1 MAEVQITPAAAED
14 IQGLPPGIKP
24 RVRDVLARLEKWP
37 HVSGVKPLRYEL
49 KGAYRIRTGD
59 YRIVLT
65 IKAGLV
71 VVIRGDNRRDVYER

>member
-37 HVSGVKPLRYEL
+37 RQ
-49 KGAYRIRTGD
+49 
-59 YRIVLT
+59 
-65 IKAGLV
+65 
-71 VVIRGDNRRDVYER
+71 RR